1 MSRRRIHVSIVVF
14 RECDPSIVYGVFDTL
29 WAAGM
34 SWDLAKGLG
43 DGEPIFEPRIVTAEP
58 GPLQLCTGVSILPQD
73 TIADLTRTDVVF
85 VPNVMVDSLE
95 RLRSLD
101 RRLLKWIIDM
111 HAKGAQL
118 YTACGGSLVLA
129 EAGLLDGRQTTTHWN
144 YAPLFRQYYPKVELL
159 EDRVLVQ
166 SGRGHSIVC
175 GGGASSWQD
184 LALLLI
190 AKHAGTK
197 EAIRMS
203 KFFLYQ
209 WHRDGQLPYAS
220 MIANVRHGDVVIL
233 RCQAWLAQNYERP
246 DIVSELVRRSG
257 LPKRTFDRRFRAAT
271 GYSPLAYVQTLRIE
285 EAKYLLETGKKP
297 IEAIAHEVGYADLAS
312 FRRLFRRLAGISPGD
327 YRRKLQ
333 VPAFIKQLATLRTR
347 EARTDPDVRKA
358 AKRNGPSPSVKRP
371 ARSGIASPAGRSR
384 PAAARPA
391 KNAGG

>member
-34 SWDLAKGLG
+34 SWDLSKGLG
-43 DGEPIFEPRIVTAEP
+43 DGEPVFEPRIVTAEA

-73 TIADLTRTDVVF
+73 TIADVARTDVVF
-85 VPNVMVDSLE
+85 VPNVMVDSLKV
-95 RLRSLD
+95 LRSLD
-101 RRLLKWIIDM
+101 RRLLKWITDM
-111 HAKGAQL
+111 HANGAQL

-129 EAGLLDGRQTTTHWN
+129 EAGLLDGEQATTHWN
-144 YAPLFRQYYPKVELL
+144 YVPLFRRYYPKVELL
-159 EDRVLVQ
+159 QDRVLVQ
-166 SGRGHSIVC
+166 AGRGHSIVC

-190 AKHAGTK
+190 AKHAGTA

-220 MIANVRHGDVVIL
+220 MVANVQHGDTVIL
-233 RCQAWLAQNYERP
+233 RCQTWLAENYERS
-246 DIVSELVRRSG
+246 DIVTELVRRSG
-257 LPKRTFDRRFRAAT
+257 IPKRTFDRRFRAAT
-271 GYSPLAYVQTLRIE
+271 GYSPLAYIQALRIE
-285 EAKYLLETGKKP
+285 EAKHMLETGKQP
-297 IEAIAHEVGYADLAS
+297 IEEIAREVGYEDPAS
-312 FRRLFRRLAGISPGD
+312 FRRLFRRLAGISPSE

-333 VPAFIKQLATLRTR
+333 LPAIVGQLAAQRPQ
-347 EARTDPDVRKA
+347 PDLESGMAPRPALK
-358 AKRNGPSPSVKRP
+358 SPA
-371 ARSGIASPAGRSR
+371 ARSGAASSAGRSR

-391 KNAGG
+391 RNAGG